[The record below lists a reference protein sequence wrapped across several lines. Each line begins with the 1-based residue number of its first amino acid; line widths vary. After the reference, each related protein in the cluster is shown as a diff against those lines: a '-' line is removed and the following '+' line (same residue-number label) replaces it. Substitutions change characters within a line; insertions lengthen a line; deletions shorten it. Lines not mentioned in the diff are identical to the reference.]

1 LGEPVTVDGPAI
13 LAFDGERKRRLLDGD
28 RATLT
33 IRRDGPR
40 VIDVGKVMRMAAHTG
55 FFEH

>member
-1 LGEPVTVDGPAI
+1 
-13 LAFDGERKRRLLDGD
+13 LLDGD

-40 VIDVGKVMRMAAHTG
+40 VIDVGKVMRMAAHSG
-55 FFEH
+55 FFTD